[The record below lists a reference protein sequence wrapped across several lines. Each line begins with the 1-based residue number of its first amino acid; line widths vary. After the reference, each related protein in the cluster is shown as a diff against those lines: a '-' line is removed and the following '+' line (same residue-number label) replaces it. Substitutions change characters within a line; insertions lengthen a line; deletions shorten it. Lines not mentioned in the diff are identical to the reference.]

1 MNGQHRSYRD
11 TDNPRLSAGA
21 IVPAIVLATVGLG
34 GPIALRLAPSE
45 DDRFAVLI
53 YPPWVPAHEILG
65 DAAALGLP
73 LRDFA
78 WNGRIVLVALEDA
91 EPATRRAMKTWTVGR
106 AVRVAGTAPPACAPV
121 KEPNR

>member
-1 MNGQHRSYRD
+1 MNEQLRAHRY
-11 TDNPRLSAGA
+11 TDNPRPCAGA
-21 IVPAIVLATVGLG
+21 LVPAIVLATIGLG

-78 WNGRIVLVALEDA
+78 WNGRIVLVALDDA
-91 EPATRRAMKTWTVGR
+91 EPARRRAMTTWTVGR
-106 AVRVAGTAPPACAPV
+106 AVRVAGIAPPACAPV